1 MHRLESEQLSFTV
14 LPERGAKI
22 ASLYHEP
29 TATELLWQPAGD
41 GGGTA
46 ADYKTAASVAAGI
59 AFDAEQGWGWDEMFP
74 AIHAERF
81 EDESGRRV
89 DVPDHGEVWTMP
101 WEVLQSSGE
110 TSVTLGV
117 TSPSMGY
124 RLRRTT
130 TLRASSVLH
139 EYELENTG
147 EAELPWMWAAHPLFV
162 LRAGS
167 SLQVPGIWDTVRNAH
182 ESPAMP
188 EYDRLYPYPGAGT
201 GSEPRLDTLPAPDSG
216 STLKYFFERP
226 NDDPE
231 LGITLSQPSISLDIS
246 VTADPRIVPWYGIWC
261 NAGGLWGHNNV
272 AIEPA
277 SAPMDSLSAA
287 ERLGRLP
294 RLAAGDRVSWWMLVS
309 VTAY

>member
-22 ASLYHEP
+22 ASFYHEP